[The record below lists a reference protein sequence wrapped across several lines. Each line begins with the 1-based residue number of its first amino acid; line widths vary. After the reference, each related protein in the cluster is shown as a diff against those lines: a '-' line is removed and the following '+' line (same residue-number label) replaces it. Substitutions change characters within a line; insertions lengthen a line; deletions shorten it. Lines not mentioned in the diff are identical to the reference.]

1 MGEVIEEV
9 KKEVV
14 KKEVD
19 FGKKYYRVRATGD
32 EVSAKEAIFPLV
44 GYGNS
49 YSTEYVIDLKY
60 SKAWARV
67 YIYCFNNS
75 WACRGH
81 GLTEGWTEA
90 QGYVRKGEI
99 KDFVERIRE
108 ELKNAENGTPE
119 VLEVFREVREKV
131 EEILRFYD

>member
-1 MGEVIEEV
+1 MGADVVEEV
-9 KKEVV
+9 EI

-19 FGKKYYRVRATGD
+19 FGKKYYVVRVSDR
-32 EVSAKEAIFPLV
+32 VSAKEVVFPMP
-44 GYGNS
+44 GFGNS
-49 YSTEYVIDLKY
+49 YSTEYGIDLSY
-60 SKAWARV
+60 SKAWARA
-67 YIYCFNNS
+67 YIYCFNNT

-81 GLTEGWTEA
+81 GMTEGWVES

-119 VLEVFREVREKV
+119 ILDIFREVKEKV
-131 EEILRFYD
+131 KDILRLYD